1 MGEYEE
7 TGTAH
12 GAPRYKRLATS
23 LPQAGERWLFR
34 SPAGRWSV
42 SASEAEVETNKKVF
56 VMSSG
61 ASESPLGQ
69 QYRFYSGTGT
79 WKADA
84 SLQLAD
90 VSVELVK
97 RKRKHEESA
106 RAAAKARE
114 DADTLRTLE
123 ARQHAATAQAA
134 LERRAK
140 EARAG
145 ELAAA
150 QRAAAQQAKADG
162 EAAEKYVIEQSL
174 AKARQQRVDDIIAEK
189 AARKAALQLAEA
201 ARLEAARMLQAEED
215 LAKQEEARL
224 FEVGQVRRRQA
235 EAEDAERARR
245 VSLTL
250 VAALYSSPLEMVKP
264 DYFCCCCCLKVAAAD
279 AMRAAALEAAA
290 HAAAAAE
297 AEELLQEAA
306 RMEEA
311 VRVKTVSLARGRC
324 QRSRYLLCVLCVSV
338 DSSIDPGRCLRRRR
352 LVPRR
357 STRTSWPP
365 SAPPR
370 PNTSTPRP
378 SERRA
383 AVDAQRSRRPPAGPR
398 RAGSRWCRPRCA
410 CRAGPRRRRRPC
422 AASTDGA
429 ATRTGTPAIRGA
441 CPKKGL
447 P

>member
-150 QRAAAQQAKADG
+150 QRAAAQQAIADG

-174 AKARQQRVDDIIAEK
+174 AKARQQRVYEIIAEK

-224 FEVGQVRRRQA
+224 FEVGEVRRRQA
-235 EAEDAERARR
+235 AAEVQVEKQRLEAEARQIEAALEKRLAEDAERARR
-245 VSLTL
+245 VSLTK
-250 VAALYSSPLEMVKP
+250 VAALYSSPLEMAKP
-264 DYFCCCCCLKVAAAD
+264 DFCCCGCLKVAAAD
-279 AMRAAALEAAA
+279 AMRAAALEEAA

-311 VRVKTVSLARGRC
+311 VRVKTVTLARDRC
-324 QRSRYLLCVLCVSV
+324 KLSVSFV
-338 DSSIDPGRCLRRRR
+338 CLVCIRRQ
-352 LVPRR
+352 L
-357 STRTSWPP
+357 
-365 SAPPR
+365 
-370 PNTSTPRP
+370 
-378 SERRA
+378 
-383 AVDAQRSRRPPAGPR
+383 D
-398 RAGSRWCRPRCA
+398 
-410 CRAGPRRRRRPC
+410 
-422 AASTDGA
+422 
-429 ATRTGTPAIRGA
+429 
-441 CPKKGL
+441 
-447 P
+447 